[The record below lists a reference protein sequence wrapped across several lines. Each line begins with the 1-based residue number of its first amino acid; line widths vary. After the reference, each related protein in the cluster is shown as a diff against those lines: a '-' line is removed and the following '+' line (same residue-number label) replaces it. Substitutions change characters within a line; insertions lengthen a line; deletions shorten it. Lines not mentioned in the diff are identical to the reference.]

1 MTIWLDAHLP
11 PKLALWFEYRFGI
24 KAVALRDIGL
34 RDATDMN
41 IFERAKAENAVI
53 MSKDR
58 DFMELYFR
66 FGAPPKII
74 ILNCGNLTNKY
85 LQEFLSDKIEKII
98 AILGADDIVE
108 VG

>member
-1 MTIWLDAHLP
+1 
-11 PKLALWFEYRFGI
+11 
-24 KAVALRDIGL
+24 
-34 RDATDMN
+34 
-41 IFERAKAENAVI
+41 

-85 LQEFLSDKIEKII
+85 LQEFLSDKVEKII
-98 AILGADDIVE
+98 AILDADDIVE

>member
-1 MTIWLDAHLP
+1 
-11 PKLALWFEYRFGI
+11 
-24 KAVALRDIGL
+24 
-34 RDATDMN
+34 
-41 IFERAKAENAVI
+41 
-53 MSKDR
+53 
-58 DFMELYFR
+58 MELYFR